1 MILRCPQ
8 QFTIFTLPAFSPPVD
23 DPELDGWQR
32 TQGWRD
38 GTFIQ
43 LTIIIMTAIDTAK
56 VASSRQRVL
65 VEATA
70 DAPPAPDAVVRA
82 FILIRRGCGL

>member
-1 MILRCPQ
+1 MILELYPQ
-8 QFTIFTLPAFSPPVD
+8 QFAVTLPAFSPPVG
-23 DPELDGWQR
+23 DPELEDWQR

-38 GTFIQ
+38 DTCIQ
-43 LTIIIMTAIDTAK
+43 LMIIIMTAIDTAK

-70 DAPPAPDAVVRA
+70 DAPTAPDAL
-82 FILIRRGCGL
+82 ILTRCGCGL

>member
-1 MILRCPQ
+1 MILELYPQ
-8 QFTIFTLPAFSPPVD
+8 QFAVTLPAFSPPVG
-23 DPELDGWQR
+23 DPELEDWQR

-38 GTFIQ
+38 DTCIQ
-43 LTIIIMTAIDTAK
+43 LMIIILTAIDTAK

-70 DAPPAPDAVVRA
+70 DAPPAPDAL
-82 FILIRRGCGL
+82 ILTRCGCGL